1 MILKYG
7 YYSGLS
13 SEPNVTT
20 KVEEGGRRERTR
32 ETETW
37 EGFGLRLLAWKMEE
51 GATGQET
58 WMVLGAGKGKEMNS
72 PLKPLKGTQSCQ
84 HLGFTLMRP
93 ISGFWLSEL
102 QNAFAMFKPLNLW

>member
-13 SEPNVTT
+13 SQPNVIT
-20 KVEEGGRRERTR
+20 KVEEGGGRERTR
-32 ETETW
+32 ETATW
-37 EGFGLRLLAWKMEE
+37 EGSDLRLLAWKMEE

-58 WMVLGAGKGKEMNS
+58 WMVLEAGKGKEMNP
-72 PLKPLKGTQSCQ
+72 PLRPLKGTQSCQ

-93 ISGFWLSEL
+93 ISGFWPPEL
-102 QNAFAMFKPLNLW
+102 

>member
-13 SEPNVTT
+13 SEPNVIT

-32 ETETW
+32 EIATW
-37 EGFGLRLLAWKMEE
+37 EWFGLRLLAWKMEE

-58 WMVLGAGKGKEMNS
+58 WML
-72 PLKPLKGTQSCQ
+72 
-84 HLGFTLMRP
+84 
-93 ISGFWLSEL
+93 
-102 QNAFAMFKPLNLW
+102 